1 LDNGHRIAVRGP
13 FAMNRVLAIRR
24 EKGMVETKQ
33 RAAERH
39 RCWLKALF
47 VFNDGRSSLDAI
59 VRNLSDAGALL
70 ECEDMRLLPEEF
82 DIIVVKASGEQA
94 RHRARQV
101 WRHDGALGVKFI
113 DDLKDSPRSS
123 STMAQAS

>member
-1 LDNGHRIAVRGP
+1 MSDTI
-13 FAMNRVLAIRR
+13 
-24 EKGMVETKQ
+24 Q
-33 RAAERH
+33 RAAERR

-59 VRNLSDAGALL
+59 VRNLSEIGALL
-70 ECEDMRLLPEEF
+70 ECEDLRLLPEEF
-82 DIIVVKASGEQA
+82 DLIIHKANGEQA

-113 DDLKDSPRSS
+113 DDPTGVAHSRSR
-123 STMAQAS
+123 MAHAS

>member
-1 LDNGHRIAVRGP
+1 MA
-13 FAMNRVLAIRR
+13 
-24 EKGMVETKQ
+24 ETKQ

-47 VFNDGRSSLDAI
+47 VFNEGRSSLDAI

-70 ECEDMRLLPEEF
+70 ECEDMRLLPDEF
-82 DIIVVKASGEQA
+82 DLIIVKASGEQA
-94 RHRARQV
+94 RHRALQV

-113 DDLKDSPRSS
+113 DDRTDSPRPR
-123 STMAQAS
+123 STIAQAN